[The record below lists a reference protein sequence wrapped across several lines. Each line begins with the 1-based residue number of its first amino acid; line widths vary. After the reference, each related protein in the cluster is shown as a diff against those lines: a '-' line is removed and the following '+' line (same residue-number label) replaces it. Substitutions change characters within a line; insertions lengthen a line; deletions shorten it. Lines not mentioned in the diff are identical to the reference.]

1 MIPSIWRVDPFRE
14 LMRLRN
20 EMNRLFSGFSYPF
33 EEVYPAVNFWLNEEG
48 AIVTAE
54 LPGIDAEKLDI
65 SILNDTV
72 TISGSREEEEKKGQE
87 NYHRKERPLGKFSRT
102 LQLPFKINGE
112 KVEARYDKG
121 ILKLTLPREEAEKP
135 KKIAIK
141 SS

>member
-1 MIPSIWRVDPFRE
+1 MIPGIWRIDPFRE

-20 EMNRLFSGFSYPF
+20 EMNRLFSGLSYPF
-33 EEVYPAVNFWLNEEG
+33 EDVYPAVNIWLNDEG
-48 AIVTAE
+48 AMVTAE
-54 LPGIDAEKLDI
+54 LPGIDLEKLDI

-87 NYHRKERPLGKFSRT
+87 AYHRKERTAGKFSRT

-121 ILKLTLPREEAEKP
+121 VLKLTLPREEAEKP
-135 KKIAIK
+135 RKIEIK
-141 SS
+141 AS

>member
-1 MIPSIWRVDPFRE
+1 MISSIWQVDPFRE
-14 LMRLRN
+14 VMRLRN
-20 EMNRLFSGFSYPF
+20 EMNRLFSGFTYPF
-33 EEVYPAVNFWLNEEG
+33 EEVYPAVNIWLNEEG

-54 LPGIDAEKLDI
+54 LPGIDIEKLDI

-72 TISGSREEEEKKGQE
+72 TISGTREEEEKKGRE
-87 NYHRKERPLGKFSRT
+87 SYHRKERMAGKFSRT

-112 KVEARYDKG
+112 KVEARYEKG
-121 ILKLTLPREEAEKP
+121 MLKLILPREESEKP